1 MAKEFDIY
9 LNERLHQCDIIVY
22 SIPYR
27 DGLTVMERL
36 ILETCLESYTLQKFA
51 AAQSGS
57 VLVSHIDEMIKTC
70 LERLNNGVVLGANAE
85 FQVHYSSYP
94 DISALEV
101 NAERLSLLAHSYT
114 TVENGLQIKTFPVSA
129 YVKKPFGRGQS
140 GVEVVSS
147 VEATFKR
154 DLERA
159 SSQLVLEA
167 EALRTKKKASEK
179 AESAI
184 VVSAEPTDLFYRLC
198 CTAAPSAIQIVG
210 EAAETEI
217 RFSLGR
223 CTFPITLGSQVLGGQ
238 MTKYLAAESAI
249 EIQPLPMV
257 GTLKQFFVPGEN
269 ALEIVPFEVE
279 AIVKRHRFL
288 YEMDADTLSAYDDM
302 SLNDVDYVIL

>member
-36 ILETCLESYTLQKFA
+36 IIETCLESYLLQKFV

-57 VLVSHIDEMIKTC
+57 VLVSHIDKMIKTC
-70 LERLNNGVVLGANAE
+70 LERLNNGIEIGTSAE

-94 DISALEV
+94 DVAAIEV

-114 TVENGLQIKTFPVSA
+114 SVENTLQIVTSPIDA
-129 YVKKPFGRGQS
+129 YVKKSFGRGQS
-140 GVEVVSS
+140 GIEVVSK

-159 SSQLVLEA
+159 SSQLVLNA
-167 EALRTKKKASEK
+167 AAMQTKKKISEK
-179 AESAI
+179 VSPSII
-184 VVSAEPTDLFYRLC
+184 VDTKLTDLLYRRHVAV
-198 CTAAPSAIQIVG
+198 TPSVLQIVSDDV
-210 EAAETEI
+210 ETEI

-223 CTFPITLGSQVLGGQ
+223 CTFPIVLDNQVLGEQ
-238 MTKYLAAESAI
+238 MTKYLTTESVI
-249 EIQPLPMV
+249 EIKPSAV
-257 GTLKQFFVPGEN
+257 EGTLKQFNVPETN
-269 ALEIVPFEVE
+269 TLEIVPCEVE
-279 AIVKRHRFL
+279 PIVKRHRLL
-288 YEMDADTLSAYDDM
+288 YEMDSDTLSAYDDM
-302 SLNDVDYVIL
+302 SFNDLDYVII